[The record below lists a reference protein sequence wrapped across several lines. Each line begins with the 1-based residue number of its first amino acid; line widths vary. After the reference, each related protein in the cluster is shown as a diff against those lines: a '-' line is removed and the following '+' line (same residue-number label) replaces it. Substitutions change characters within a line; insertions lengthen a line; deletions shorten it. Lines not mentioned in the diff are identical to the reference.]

1 MARKQSNAANSN
13 KPFPAAL
20 RALMEE
26 RNTSQKDLAD
36 HLGKSRQAISLYCN
50 GESAPDL
57 EALVKIAQFFDTS
70 TDYLLGLTNDPSR
83 EPSAIDE
90 LGLSPQA
97 IGKLKSCC
105 LEGNTTGFIDG
116 INTIL
121 TLPRLSIL
129 ARNINRLSRNITLEM
144 DRHKQY
150 ALDNQSNGESVY
162 PSDTQMDI
170 QDIEFSNKLASIIE
184 NEYPEYKGR
193 VEVYCGR
200 ATIQCQMQDIVELFR
215 ADVEI
220 TTRYLDCLV
229 NPLDEI

>member
-1 MARKQSNAANSN
+1 MARKQSNPANSN

-20 RALMEE
+20 RTLMEE
-26 RNTSQKDLAD
+26 RNTSQKDLAEY
-36 HLGKSRQAISLYCN
+36 LGKTRQAISLYCN

-57 EALVKIAQFFDTS
+57 ESLVKIAQYFDTS

-83 EPSAIDE
+83 DPSAIDE

-129 ARNINRLSRNITLEM
+129 AKNMDTFHHYYFTVNRMYCICIIFLQFCTFFFSLSVLHNT
-144 DRHKQY
+144 
-150 ALDNQSNGESVY
+150 AL
-162 PSDTQMDI
+162 PFLCT
-170 QDIEFSNKLASIIE
+170 
-184 NEYPEYKGR
+184 
-193 VEVYCGR
+193 
-200 ATIQCQMQDIVELFR
+200 
-215 ADVEI
+215 I
-220 TTRYLDCLV
+220 TT
-229 NPLDEI
+229 PLDICTFLL